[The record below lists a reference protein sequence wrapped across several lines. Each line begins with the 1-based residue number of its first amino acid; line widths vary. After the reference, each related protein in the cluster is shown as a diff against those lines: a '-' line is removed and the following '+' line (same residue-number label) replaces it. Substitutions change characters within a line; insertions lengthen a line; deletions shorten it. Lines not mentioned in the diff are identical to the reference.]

1 MGRIIQYRI
10 VKFKPMSKQL
20 NLFQESYE
28 DYYKRFYRKQL
39 QEGRESRIKKS
50 EPLTVIMIST
60 GEVRPMTT
68 NDLKLKL

>member
-1 MGRIIQYRI
+1 
-10 VKFKPMSKQL
+10 MSKQL